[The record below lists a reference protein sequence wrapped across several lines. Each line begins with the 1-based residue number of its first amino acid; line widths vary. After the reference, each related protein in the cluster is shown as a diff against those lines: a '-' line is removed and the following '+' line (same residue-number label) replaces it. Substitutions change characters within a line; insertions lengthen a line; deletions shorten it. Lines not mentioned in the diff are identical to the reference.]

1 MKKLISIFATIA
13 MLAVVVAQAAGNSQ
27 LLIVEG
33 MTCGG
38 CEKPIRAAFTKLPEV
53 KSVAV
58 DVKKGTVE
66 LELEPEKSLTEE
78 QIRAT
83 VKAAGYKVTKVS
95 PPKSS

>member
-1 MKKLISIFATIA
+1 MKKFLSIFATIA
-13 MLAVVVAQAAGNSQ
+13 MLVVAAAHAAGTSQ

-38 CEKPIRAAFTKLPEV
+38 CEKSIRAAFTKLSEV
-53 KSVAV
+53 KSVTV
-58 DVKKGTVE
+58 DVKRGTVE
-66 LELEPEKSLTEE
+66 LELEPEKSLSEE